1 MIKNTASSY
10 SSCPPPGSLP
20 LQSEDFE
27 NQRHLGDQAKRK
39 FRWKYIQFGSLE
51 YIYLVHNDLC
61 IKMPCV
67 ARFPWLQS
75 GREDWN
81 WGLSD
86 LIFRIHC
93 IGFPML
99 WWSWT
104 GLGFLKQRQVSLFSE
119 PCQPLTLFPTLYL
132 FPCALLPH
140 GPPELPGLPQS
151 GLYTFVLRT
160 LFLAWNGLVQ
170 PSVWLLLISYWI
182 GIKYWHPWRCEEAL
196 NTPL

>member
-10 SSCPPPGSLP
+10 SSCPPLGSLP
-20 LQSEDFE
+20 LQCEAFE

-39 FRWKYIQFGSLE
+39 FSWKYIQFGSLE
-51 YIYLVHNDLC
+51 YIYLVHNDLL
-61 IKMPCV
+61 IKMPRV

-104 GLGFLKQRQVSLFSE
+104 GLGFLKQRPFSLFSE
-119 PCQPLTLFPTLYL
+119 PCQPLTLFPTLHL
-132 FPCALLPH
+132 FPCAFLPH
-140 GPPELPGLPQS
+140 GPPPP
-151 GLYTFVLRT
+151 
-160 LFLAWNGLVQ
+160 
-170 PSVWLLLISYWI
+170 P
-182 GIKYWHPWRCEEAL
+182 RCPDFPKVDS
-196 NTPL
+196 TPLSWVRSSWPEMA